1 MANILIV
8 GCGDLGSR
16 LGESL
21 SKQGHDVYGIRRDI
35 HKIPASISPIGCDIF
50 SANPSLPKNLNY
62 VYYILSATNFN
73 DDSYYQAYVLGVQNL
88 LNSLQGQTQIKRIF
102 FVSSTS
108 VFGQSSGEWVDET
121 SQVDDSSF
129 SSKRLLEGESLIN
142 ESDYPSS
149 IIRFGGIYGVG
160 RTHLIDLVL
169 DGKAHCLEDSFSNR
183 INADD
188 CVGILEH
195 ILTIDN
201 SVSLESLYIGVDNQ
215 PTLTCEVYE
224 WLAEQLSVSDIEH
237 VDPSEHSRTKR
248 SNKRLSNQKLRDTGY
263 KFKYPTFKEGYLA
276 LIEQS
281 DY

>member
-1 MANILIV
+1 MANVLIV
-8 GCGDLGSR
+8 GCGYLGSR

-21 SKQGHDVYGIRRDI
+21 SKQGHDVYGIRRNI
-35 HKIPASISPIGCDIF
+35 QKIPASISPIGCDIF
-50 SANPSLPKNLNY
+50 SENPNLPDNIHY
-62 VYYILSATNFN
+62 VYYILSATSFN
-73 DDSYYQAYVLGVQNL
+73 DDAYYQAYVLGVQNM
-88 LNSLQGQTQIKRIF
+88 LNSLQGQSQIKRVF
-102 FVSSTS
+102 FVSSSS
-108 VFGQSSGEWVDET
+108 VFAQTTGEWVNET
-121 SQVDDSSF
+121 SQVNDSSF
-129 SSKRLLEGESLIN
+129 SSKSLLEGESLIN

-195 ILTIDN
+195 FLKIDN
-201 SVSLESLYIGVDNQ
+201 SVSLESLYIGVDSQ

-224 WLAEQLSVSDIEH
+224 WLAEQLSVSKIEH

-248 SNKRLSNQKLRDTGY
+248 SNKRLSNQKLLKTGY
-263 KFKYPTFKEGYLA
+263 QFKYPTFKEGYLA
-276 LIEQS
+276 LIEKS